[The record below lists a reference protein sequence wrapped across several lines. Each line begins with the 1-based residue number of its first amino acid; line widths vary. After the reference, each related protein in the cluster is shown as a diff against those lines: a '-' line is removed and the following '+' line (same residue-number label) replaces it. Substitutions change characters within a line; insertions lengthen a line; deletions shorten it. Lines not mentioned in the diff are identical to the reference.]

1 MRTGR
6 PRVPL
11 IVTDLE
17 RQHLES
23 MAHRAR
29 TTPQMARR
37 ARIVLACADGTP
49 NKVVARRLHVTPA
62 TVGKWRTRF
71 VHARLEGLI
80 DEPRPG
86 APRRISDVRVERV
99 VVQTLEATPR
109 DATHWST
116 RGMAKAV
123 GLSRMTISRIWHSF
137 GLKPHRSET
146 FKLSPDPF
154 LIEKVRD
161 IVGLYVAPP
170 DHAVVL
176 CVDEKSQIQAL
187 DRTAPLL
194 PMQPGQAERRTHDYK
209 RHGTTSLFAALDVK
223 TGKVVGELHRRHRA
237 IEFRHF
243 LDLIDRS
250 VPADLDVHIIMDNYG
265 THKTAA
271 IRGWFAKRPRF
282 HMHFTPT
289 YGSWINQ
296 VERWFAAL
304 TNKQLRRGVHRS
316 VRALEAAIRA
326 FIVDHNVNGKPF
338 IWTKTADEILASI
351 ARFAQRTLTLESAR

>member
-1 MRTGR
+1 
-6 PRVPL
+6 L
-11 IVTDLE
+11 IVTDVE

-29 TTPQMARR
+29 TLPQMARR
-37 ARIVLACADGTP
+37 ARIVLACADGAP
-49 NKVVARRLHVTPA
+49 NKVVARRLRVTPA
-62 TVGKWRTRF
+62 TVGKWRARF
-71 VHARLEGLI
+71 VRARIEGLI

-86 APRRISDVRVERV
+86 APRSISDARVEQV
-99 VVQTLEATPR
+99 VVRTLEATPR

-116 RGMAKAV
+116 RAMAKAT
-123 GLSRMTISRIWHSF
+123 GLSRMTISRIWHTF

-154 LIEKVRD
+154 LIDKVRD
-161 IVGLYVAPP
+161 IVGLYIDPP

-223 TGKVVGELHRRHRA
+223 TGKVVGEMHRRHRA

-243 LDLIDRS
+243 LDHIDTS

-316 VRALEAAIRA
+316 VRALETAIRA
-326 FIVDHNVNGKPF
+326 FIADHNADGKPF
-338 IWTKTADEILASI
+338 IWTQTADQILASI
-351 ARFAQRTLTLESAR
+351 ARFAQRTLTLASAR